1 VIETAAVILAA
12 LAVGFLAGR
21 KTSGPGEPEQPTPHR
36 LRPEPLSKVAP
47 DPRERC
53 AECGYVSAPF
63 AVALHRRRTGHSGS
77 VAI

>member
-1 VIETAAVILAA
+1 VIETAAAILAA

-21 KTSGPGEPEQPTPHR
+21 KTSGPGEPEQPTPPR
-36 LRPEPLSKVAP
+36 LRPELSKAAP

-77 VAI
+77 VAV